1 MGGLSDPAVLE
12 GLVRR
17 IAARRVEDEQVRD
30 EVLSAVRHLVPVR
43 RVELVGRCADLRPSG
58 SASDSSLSADS
69 DSGFQPR
76 INERHRRIRVGS
88 MTLGHS
94 LDRPLRLGNC
104 RELAR
109 ALPCG
114 PSFAVR
120 THFGSAVIR
129 CRSLICCH
137 SLMLKANFALITPF
151 SPRPRP

>member
-76 INERHRRIRVGS
+76 IN
-88 MTLGHS
+88 
-94 LDRPLRLGNC
+94 
-104 RELAR
+104 
-109 ALPCG
+109 
-114 PSFAVR
+114 
-120 THFGSAVIR
+120 
-129 CRSLICCH
+129 
-137 SLMLKANFALITPF
+137 
-151 SPRPRP
+151 